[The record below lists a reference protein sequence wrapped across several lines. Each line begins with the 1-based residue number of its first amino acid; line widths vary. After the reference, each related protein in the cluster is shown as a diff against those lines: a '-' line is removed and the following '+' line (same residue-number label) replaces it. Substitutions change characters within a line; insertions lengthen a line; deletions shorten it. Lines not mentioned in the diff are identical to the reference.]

1 MERQNFYQIPDSIKR
16 VLVVGGGQA
25 AMQIIDILWHDPTC
39 QVVGCLD
46 DDSQLHGQ
54 EIFGVPILGGSDLLE
69 KLWRE
74 KFFTAAIVGVG
85 INLKAR
91 AALYQRLK
99 GLGIPL
105 VNAIDPTVRHN
116 RQATLGE
123 GIVLCSFVHVGV
135 CAHIGDNSFIGA
147 HSSIDHHCQIGS
159 TVFMGPGCLLSGTV
173 RVGSGTLFGS
183 GVLVQLGLTIGE
195 GCRIASGVT
204 VIKDLPAHRGL
215 RNALHQEIRV
225 LE

>member
-1 MERQNFYQIPDSIKR
+1 MEHLWKQTNSNNTMKYLSQVLLAAVSLAAVCGCADRKPR
-16 VLVVGGGQA
+16 V
-25 AMQIIDILWHDPTC
+25 
-39 QVVGCLD
+39 
-46 DDSQLHGQ
+46 
-54 EIFGVPILGGSDLLE
+54 
-69 KLWRE
+69 
-74 KFFTAAIVGVG
+74 AIVGVG

-105 VNAIDPTVRHN
+105 VNAIDPTVRLN